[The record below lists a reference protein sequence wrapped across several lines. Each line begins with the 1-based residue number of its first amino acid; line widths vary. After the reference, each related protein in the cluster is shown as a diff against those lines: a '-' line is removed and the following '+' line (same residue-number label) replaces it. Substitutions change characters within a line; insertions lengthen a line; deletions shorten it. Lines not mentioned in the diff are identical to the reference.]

1 MCLSNIKDTYLK
13 FLCSNQKFEE
23 VFMNNLKAFVYVLT
37 ITAIS
42 LNLKIYDTKKKR
54 PLVAT
59 KINSAEYMPK
69 LDPLGSTVRYQVMKL
84 CSGSV

>member
-1 MCLSNIKDTYLK
+1 MCLSNIKDTYLE

-42 LNLKIYDTKKKR
+42 LNLKIYDTKKTTTGCNKNQLCR
-54 PLVAT
+54 VHAKT
-59 KINSAEYMPK
+59 K
-69 LDPLGSTVRYQVMKL
+69 STWFNCALPGNEVV
-84 CSGSV
+84 

>member
-1 MCLSNIKDTYLK
+1 MCLSNIKDTSLE

-42 LNLKIYDTKKKR
+42 LNLKIYDTKK
-54 PLVAT
+54 
-59 KINSAEYMPK
+59 S
-69 LDPLGSTVRYQVMKL
+69 STTTGYNKYQL
-84 CSGSV
+84 CRVHAKTRSTWFNCTLPGNEVV

>member
-1 MCLSNIKDTYLK
+1 MCLSIIKDTYLE

-42 LNLKIYDTKKKR
+42 LNLKIYDTKKNPK
-54 PLVAT
+54 

-69 LDPLGSTVRYQVMKL
+69 LDPLGSTVRNQVMKL